1 MKPLVSLHVVN
12 YSCPNCG
19 EEVEEV
25 KMCTG
30 CKAPMRVIKT
40 MELYGDEANKYLEDL
55 KEESKKKVA
64 SNIDSGVQFDNSV
77 IGVGP
82 EDLDS
87 VEEKEDSVEEDAAL
101 ELGEIYP
108 DADDEDSDRK
118 YNIGELDSD
127 FGDALDFLDQ
137 EDDEISAD
145 MKGLPEL

>member
-25 KMCTG
+25 KMCAG

-40 MELYGDEANKYLEDL
+40 MELYGDEANQYLETL
-55 KEESKKKVA
+55 KEGDKKKA
-64 SNIDSGVQFDNSV
+64 IKNDNGGVQFDDSV
-77 IGVGP
+77 IGADADEIESVD
-82 EDLDS
+82 EKIDS
-87 VEEKEDSVEEDAAL
+87 TEEDNGL

-108 DADDEDSDRK
+108 DSDDGASERK

-127 FGDALDFLDQ
+127 FEEALGFLDQ
-137 EDDEISAD
+137 EDDDIPED